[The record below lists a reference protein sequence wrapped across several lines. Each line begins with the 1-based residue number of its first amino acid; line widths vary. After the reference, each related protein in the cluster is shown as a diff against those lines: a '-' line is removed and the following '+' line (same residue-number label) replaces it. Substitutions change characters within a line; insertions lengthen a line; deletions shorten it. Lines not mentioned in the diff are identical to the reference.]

1 MDKEIFGIS
10 IKKRIKAIS
19 VFILFTIIAYI
30 ARYHIE
36 NSVKFVLFVTIAS
49 TLLVIYAIPNKDWK
63 EVRANFKKSK

>member
-10 IKKRIKAIS
+10 IKKWIKAIS
-19 VFILFTIIAYI
+19 VFILFTVISYI
-30 ARYHIE
+30 GRYHIE
-36 NSVKFVLFVTIAS
+36 STLNFVVFTTIAS